1 MKSFNKH
8 SLNFLEHNFYA
19 ITVSQI
25 TLVTTYLYI
34 LTTMESLPWIV
45 YGMYTMLT
53 IKILSS
59 ILFYNLMQDSW
70 AGGMYSET
78 LIPFKYMAI
87 FMLVYFANA
96 VFFLGVQ
103 FELGKSILCVEVMWN
118 IILTLMFMAATPLN

>member
-8 SLNFLEHNFYA
+8 SLKFLVHNFYA

-34 LTTMESLPWIV
+34 LTTMESLPWII

-59 ILFYNLMQDSW
+59 ILFYNLMEDARGS
-70 AGGMYSET
+70 YDT
-78 LIPFKYMAI
+78 LIPFKYMAL

-118 IILTLMFMAATPLN
+118 LILTLMFMAATPLN